1 MFDMPSKMQGS
12 EHKTELLAL
21 RVTRPIKE
29 AVIAA
34 AQDDGVDVSEWLR
47 SLIVGELRRRGV
59 LSNMN
64 CSDVSEEGNM
74 VER

>member
-1 MFDMPSKMQGS
+1 MQGS